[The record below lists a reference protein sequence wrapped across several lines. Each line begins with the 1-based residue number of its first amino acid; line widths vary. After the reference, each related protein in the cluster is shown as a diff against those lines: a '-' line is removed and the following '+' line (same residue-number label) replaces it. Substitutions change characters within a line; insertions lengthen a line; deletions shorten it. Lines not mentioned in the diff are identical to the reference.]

1 MKGGGA
7 DGGVAKP
14 GMKKTLSV
22 KANIMTPVKPMLVW
36 ECVCVCGG
44 GGGCY
49 EEPILHREYYMGALV
64 CPPSIYST
72 SACMS
77 IFTTA

>member
-22 KANIMTPVKPMLVW
+22 KANIMTPVKPMLVC
-36 ECVCVCGG
+36 EVGG
-44 GGGCY
+44 SQY
-49 EEPILHREYYMGALV
+49 HAMRNPFYMGHN
-64 CPPSIYST
+64 I
-72 SACMS
+72 
-77 IFTTA
+77 